1 MNKLLSII
9 YGLLMLVQSWKVKQ
23 EQVDAQKQAD
33 AISKDPVDWFSNH
46 FSGGVQQPTEA
57 KDSKATTISTG
68 SK

>member
-33 AISKDPVDWFSNH
+33 TISKDPVDWFNGH
-46 FSGGVQQPTEA
+46 FNGSLQQPAEA
-57 KDSKATTISTG
+57 KTSKATTISTG